1 MLSYGKDHGQEV
13 RLSYENEGIRLL
25 RLYSSL
31 FFHCFYPYFVI
42 LIVIVNYIW
51 VNTNGEMNA
60 QQISRK
66 IVSAVF
72 CPFSA

>member
-1 MLSYGKDHGQEV
+1 MRMKGFDCWGFT
-13 RLSYENEGIRLL
+13 RLS
-25 RLYSSL
+25 

-42 LIVIVNYIW
+42 LIVIVIYIW